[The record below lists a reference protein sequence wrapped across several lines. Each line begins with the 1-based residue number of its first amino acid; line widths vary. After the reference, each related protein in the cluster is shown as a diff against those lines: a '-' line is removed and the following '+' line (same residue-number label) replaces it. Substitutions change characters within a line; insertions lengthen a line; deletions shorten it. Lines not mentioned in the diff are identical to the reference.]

1 MRLLFG
7 ILILVILALSTSR
20 ADLLDDAML
29 AHRAGIPE
37 VSITKLRIFLASNPA
52 PDRAE
57 AANILLAR
65 CLIET
70 QKTREASEALEHAKG
85 PEAEFLRAQE
95 ALRSRRWK
103 EAVDRFALL
112 LKSPDGPL
120 LVEARLGLTA
130 AQKALGQS
138 EAALTTLQPLLPSE
152 GPINAKTGLLAA
164 EIYLSRSEK
173 TKAREIL
180 FRIKT
185 NSQREQIEKSC
196 VAGEIALQEGNL
208 DDAATAFNEVLAR
221 PEDRTLRVVA
231 VAQLGLVKIQVQK
244 QDYEEAETS
253 LEKLISDQPR
263 SALLPELFQN
273 LFEIYSRENNPSTSE
288 LSQWAAENAQISGPD
303 RPAYALYYLARL
315 QLQQGLKVE
324 AEQTLRQ
331 LAQRFP
337 NHTITIDGSLA
348 LSRVLVESA
357 HFDDAIK
364 QLEALLGRSQNVSP
378 SERYRVKYQLA
389 EVFHRKGDV
398 SLARDLFRD
407 LSEKSGYQRKNT
419 FFNWAVC
426 NLELGDSRGF
436 EEALHALQQLNPADD
451 SVGDLLFAKGVLEA
465 KIGKTS
471 TEDTLR
477 KFIKE
482 FPHHPKT
489 EQAKLI
495 QAEFEFAE
503 QPSDFEG
510 AREYLRQIA
519 ATADADLE
527 EKKDRLKFFVAA
539 SDPSSNVRNVQ
550 ALAQEYFQKYPASPS
565 KAEVRL
571 KLGEIYFHEND
582 FPNAQTQFELV
593 REDNSDSPLV
603 ETALF
608 LAGQA
613 ARKSLN
619 SASVD
624 RAIALFEEVYKLG
637 GSLKFQAR
645 LEEALTMRQARQEKE
660 AIVLLDDLLTQNP
673 PADIRFEALG
683 TKGEAQFTLAADDS
697 KLYEEAA
704 KTFDILVSSDGIPVE
719 WKQRALYQKGKC
731 LEKLGKTDEALANY
745 YDALAVEGS
754 NSDQLW
760 YFRAGFDAAQILED
774 RRSWSS
780 AAAIYEK
787 LANTRGTRSEE
798 AKDRL
803 TRLRLEHFLWP
814 E

>member
-1 MRLLFG
+1 MRAFFG
-7 ILILVILALSTSR
+7 ILILLILAVSSSR
-20 ADLLDDAML
+20 ADLLDDAVR

-37 VSITKLRIFLASNPA
+37 VSVTKLRLFLASNPA

-57 AANILLAR
+57 TANILLAQ

-70 QKTREASEALEHAKG
+70 QKTTEAGEVLDHAKG
-85 PEAEFLRAQE
+85 VEAEFLRAQE
-95 ALRSRRWK
+95 ALRSNRWK
-103 EAVDRFALL
+103 EASDRFAAL
-112 LKSPDGPL
+112 LKSIDGPL
-120 LVEARLGLTA
+120 SIQARLGLAA
-130 AQKALGQS
+130 AQKASDQM
-138 EAALTTLQPLLPSE
+138 EAALTTLQPLLRSE
-152 GPINAKTGLLAA
+152 GPVDAKTGLLAA
-164 EIYLSRSEK
+164 EIYLSRSENS
-173 TKAREIL
+173 KAREVL
-180 FRIKT
+180 SRITT
-185 NSQREQIEKSC
+185 NSLRERIEKVC
-196 VAGEIALQEGNL
+196 VGGEIALQEGDL
-208 DDAATAFNEVLAR
+208 EMATTAFNEVLAR

-231 VAQLGLVKIQVQK
+231 VAQLCLAKILVQK
-244 QDYEEAETS
+244 QNYEEAETS

-263 SALLPELFQN
+263 SAFLPDLFQN

-288 LSQWAAENAQISGPD
+288 LSQWAEENAQISGLD

-331 LAQRFP
+331 LVQRFP
-337 NHTITIDGSLA
+337 THPISVDGTSALCRLLA
-348 LSRVLVESA
+348 ESGR
-357 HFDDAIK
+357 FDDAIK
-364 QLEALLGRSQNVSP
+364 QLETLLERSRNVSA
-378 SERYRVKYQLA
+378 SERYRLKYQLA
-389 EVFHRKGDV
+389 EVLYRKGDI
-398 SLARDLFRD
+398 SGARDLFRD
-407 LSEKSGYQRKNT
+407 LSEKSGFQRKNT

-426 NLELGDSRGF
+426 SLELGDGGSF
-436 EEALHALQQLNPADD
+436 EQAFHSLEELSPAD
-451 SVGDLLFAKGVLEA
+451 VLIGDLLFAKGVLEA
-465 KIGKTS
+465 KIGRNS
-471 TEDTLR
+471 TEASLQ
-477 KFIKE
+477 KLVKE
-482 FPHHPKT
+482 FPHHPKA
-489 EQAKLI
+489 EQAKLV
-495 QAEFEFAE
+495 QAEFEFAK

-510 AREYLRQIA
+510 ARDYLLRMA

-527 EKKDRLKFFVAA
+527 EKKDRLDFFVTA

-550 ALAQEYFQKYPASPS
+550 ALAQQYFQKHPASPS

-571 KLGEIYFHEND
+571 KLGELYFREND

-593 REDNSDSPLV
+593 REENPDSPLV
-603 ETALF
+603 EPALF

-624 RAIALFEEVYKLG
+624 RAVALFEEVYKLG

-645 LEEALTMRQARQEKE
+645 LEEAVTMRQARDEKE

-673 PADIRFEALG
+673 PADIRVEALAA
-683 TKGEAQFTLAADDS
+683 KGEAQFSLAAGES
-697 KLYEEAA
+697 KLYEAAA
-704 KTFDILVSSDGIPVE
+704 KTFNILVSSDGIPVE

-731 LEKLGKTDEALANY
+731 LEKLGKMDEALADY
-745 YDALAVEGS
+745 YDAISVEGG

-760 YFRAGFDAAQILED
+760 YFRAGFEAAEILED

-787 LANTRGTRSEE
+787 LANTRGARSEE

-803 TRLRLEHFLWP
+803 ARLRLEHFLWP

>member
-1 MRLLFG
+1 
-7 ILILVILALSTSR
+7 
-20 ADLLDDAML
+20 
-29 AHRAGIPE
+29 
-37 VSITKLRIFLASNPA
+37 
-52 PDRAE
+52 
-57 AANILLAR
+57 
-65 CLIET
+65 
-70 QKTREASEALEHAKG
+70 
-85 PEAEFLRAQE
+85 
-95 ALRSRRWK
+95 
-103 EAVDRFALL
+103 
-112 LKSPDGPL
+112 
-120 LVEARLGLTA
+120 
-130 AQKALGQS
+130 
-138 EAALTTLQPLLPSE
+138 
-152 GPINAKTGLLAA
+152 LAA
-164 EIYLSRSEK
+164 EIYLSRSENI
-173 TKAREIL
+173 KAKETL
-180 FRIKT
+180 SRIKT
-185 NSQREQIEKSC
+185 NSSREQIEKVC
-196 VAGEIALQEGNL
+196 LRGEIALQEGNL
-208 DDAATAFNEVLAR
+208 EEATTAFNEVLAR

-231 VAQLGLVKIQVQK
+231 VAQLGLVKILVRK
-244 QDYEEAETS
+244 QDYEEAETN

-263 SALLPELFQN
+263 SALLPDLFQN

-315 QLQQGLKVE
+315 QLRQGMKIE

-331 LAQRFP
+331 LVERFP
-337 NHTITIDGSLA
+337 NHPITVDGSLA
-348 LSRVLVESA
+348 LSRLLVESD

-364 QLEALLGRSQNVSP
+364 QLEALLERSPNLSP
-378 SERYRVKYQLA
+378 SERYRVNYQLA
-389 EVFHRKGDV
+389 EIFHRKGDV
-398 SLARDLFRD
+398 SAARDLFRE
-407 LSEKSGYQRKNT
+407 LSKKSGFQRKNT
-419 FFNWAVC
+419 FFNWAIC
-426 NLELGDSRGF
+426 SLELGDGRGF
-436 EEALHALQQLNPADD
+436 EESFHALEQLKPADD
-451 SVGDLLFAKGVLEA
+451 LAGDLLFAKGVLEA
-465 KIGKTS
+465 KIGKS
-471 TEDTLR
+471 SAEETLR
-477 KFIKE
+477 RFVKE
-482 FPHHPKT
+482 FPNHPKA
-489 EQAKLI
+489 EQAKLV

-503 QPSDFEG
+503 QPSDFKG

-519 ATADADLE
+519 TTADADLE

-550 ALAQEYFQKYPASPS
+550 ALAQEYFQKYPASLF
-565 KAEVRL
+565 KEEVRL
-571 KLGEIYFHEND
+571 KLGEIYFREND

-593 REDNSDSPLV
+593 GEENPDSPLV

-624 RAIALFEEVYKLG
+624 RAVALFEDVYKLG

-645 LEEALTMRQARQEKE
+645 LEEALTMRQAHQEKE
-660 AIVLLDDLLTQNP
+660 AIVLLDDLLAQNP
-673 PADIRFEALG
+673 PPDISVEALDA
-683 TKGEAQFTLAADDS
+683 KGEAQFTLAANDS

-704 KTFDILVSSDGIPVE
+704 KTFDTLVSSDGIPAE
-719 WKQRALYQKGKC
+719 WKQRALYQRGKC

-745 YDALAVEGS
+745 YDVLAVEGS

-787 LANTRGTRSEE
+787 LANTRGTRTEE